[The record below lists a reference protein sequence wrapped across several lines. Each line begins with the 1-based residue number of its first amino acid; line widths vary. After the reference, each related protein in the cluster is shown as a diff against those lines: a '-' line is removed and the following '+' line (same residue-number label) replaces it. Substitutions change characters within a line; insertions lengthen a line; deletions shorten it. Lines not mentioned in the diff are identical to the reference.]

1 MNKFYS
7 LIKNISNKN
16 ILLIIS
22 VLYITWLFKSY
33 DGNQHSN
40 SLNLFKFSL
49 GSYSYIN
56 DIGLQNS
63 LFFKSSILF
72 KIINIFKINLD
83 NDIVGFLI
91 HIILSTISG
100 FFLFLI
106 LKKFLKL
113 TNINFIFIF
122 LFLSM
127 VINSILV
134 SGSAGKLSWVSQT
147 NFSLTYFGQ
156 NLRFIFIYFLLAEN
170 FIGLILITPIL
181 LLISIKSTIM
191 TVVCGIFYSIFFYRN
206 KKKLLWLIAPVLT
219 FFYFLA
225 ISNFQLTFNEKV
237 FAIDTMLKWDEEEA
251 AFHLQPISRLLA
263 LVVSFIIFS
272 ILLIYSKKNKFRNFA
287 LIVFIISLC
296 NFIFSYIYLKFL
308 YSYLPLP
315 EIVMLGPP
323 RLMEL
328 YQIVFWIFF
337 AYFFYKLK
345 ISNLKKILIF
355 AAIFYLFLGTKGLT
369 VSLIILS
376 IFLFLYLT
384 RNKININNNS
394 AILVFLILIAP
405 SIFYLGYQRY
415 KNNFNH
421 YSFAL
426 INKWTLGYNKID
438 KERIDL
444 AVNLQK
450 CEDFIFIPTIMNKN
464 LNLGIDAFTLSISG
478 KSGFRG
484 HPVLNNLNIK
494 YVKEVENRK
503 NLQDELVLNL
513 NQNKIISK
521 KILENLREYN
531 LVILIDKRFEEQ
543 FPSYI
548 KIYKVSENLRLF
560 SIMED
565 KKEFKFEKNCIK
577 KFINI

>member
-1 MNKFYS
+1 MKKVNS
-7 LIKNISNKN
+7 LLKNISNKN

-22 VLYITWLFKSY
+22 ALYIVWLFKSY

-40 SLNLFKFSL
+40 SLNLFKFIL
-49 GSYSYIN
+49 GSNSYIN
-56 DIGLQNS
+56 DIGIQNS

-72 KIINIFKINLD
+72 KIVEIFKINLD

-127 VINSILV
+127 VVSDILV
-134 SGSAGKLSWVSQT
+134 LGTGGKSGWVSQT

-181 LLISIKSTIM
+181 LLISVKSTIM
-191 TVVCGIFYSIFFYRN
+191 TVVCGIFYSIFFYKN
-206 KKKLLWLIAPVLT
+206 KKKLLWLITPALI

-237 FAIDTMLKWDEEEA
+237 FAIDTMLKWDREEV
-251 AFHLQPISRLLA
+251 AFHLQPISHLLA

-272 ILLIYSKKNKFRNFA
+272 FLLIYSQKNKFRNFA

-315 EIVMLGPP
+315 EIVMFGPP

-376 IFLFLYLT
+376 AFLFLHLA

-415 KNNFNH
+415 NNNFNH
-421 YSFAL
+421 YSFAA
-426 INKWTLGYNKID
+426 INKWTLGYNKIG

-444 AVNLQK
+444 ALNLQK
-450 CEDFIFIPTIMNKN
+450 CEDFIFIPTIMLKN
-464 LNLGIDAFTLSISG
+464 LNLGTDFFTLSIAG
-478 KSGFRG
+478 KSGFTG

-494 YVKEVENRK
+494 YLKEVENRK
-503 NLQDELVLNL
+503 SLLDELYLNL
-513 NQNKIISK
+513 NQKKIISK

-531 LVILIDKRFEEQ
+531 VVILIDKRFEDQ

-548 KIYKVSENLRLF
+548 KLYKVSETERLF
-560 SIMED
+560 SIMEN

-577 KFINI
+577 KIF